1 MSIESF
7 FTRDELSVQ
16 KDEILTRLEKDGFS
30 ENVRQQVIEWR
41 KKREEQAMALP
52 TADKIVRLNY
62 EMAQIYEYA
71 GDTEEMFNSLYDVL
85 QNAIQEGFTDL
96 ERMIRAKI
104 EEMNKKYPPE
114 S

>member
-1 MSIESF
+1 
-7 FTRDELSVQ
+7 
-16 KDEILTRLEKDGFS
+16 
-30 ENVRQQVIEWR
+30 
-41 KKREEQAMALP
+41 MALP